1 MNTGAKSTSILVATL
16 AIGVVLGMV
25 GQGLLLRSRRPPPDD
40 GRPPPGFAAH
50 MEDVIQ
56 PRPDQVRA
64 LRVILDSTALSNQRV
79 IDSARGRLHLALD
92 SLRLR
97 LAPMLDD
104 AQRDRL
110 AQMSRLPDPFRP
122 PRRRGDGPRD
132 GRGGPPGG
140 GPPGGGPPGG
150 GP

>member
-1 MNTGAKSTSILVATL
+1 MNTGAKSTSILLATL

-25 GQGLLLRSRRPPPDD
+25 GQGLLLRARQPLPDDRRPP
-40 GRPPPGFAAH
+40 RGFAAH
-50 MEDVIQ
+50 MEEVIQ

-79 IDSARGRLHLALD
+79 IDSARGRLHVALD

-104 AQRDRL
+104 AQRDQL
-110 AQMSRLPDPFRP
+110 AQMSRLPYPFRP
-122 PRRRGDGPRD
+122 PPRN
-132 GRGGPPGG
+132 
-140 GPPGGGPPGG
+140 
-150 GP
+150 